1 MYVAIHFTLTK
12 WTSLGLTEKWKSIDG
27 GPEGFFRLCGTSEKV
42 ISINP
47 VYADPLLVS
56 KADLIKDIV
65 PGHQTSSLC
74 VLSGW

>member
-1 MYVAIHFTLTK
+1 MAIHFTMTK
-12 WTSLGLTEKWKSIDG
+12 WTRLGLMEKWKSIM
-27 GPEGFFRLCGTSEKV
+27 EVLKVFRLCGTSEKV

-47 VYADPLLVS
+47 IYADPLLVS